1 MPDQEK
7 ERKMTATSG
16 RKCLGELT
24 KSDPIGLLV
33 KTLLESQAWYS
44 PVMKLKWKVTRIS
57 KEKVTW
63 RRKCVSNLLL
73 TESATTSK
81 VSVIPSSRLL
91 YQLVPS
97 VRRIEGTESGLLP
110 TVQTQGLKV
119 CNKGKTEFMN
129 LKLLPTPQARDFRNG
144 SSLTDGRM
152 KRKQVQGWTMNLNDM
167 AKSGLLPTPIKSY
180 WKAGTPKDRNDGKTR
195 NSQLNHLIAHHAGEN
210 FPSQSPV
217 CCGDDGL
224 PSQLSGITFS
234 KHRAESIK
242 AYGNSMV
249 PQLVYQIFK
258 AIGEVENLLKLNQ
271 NKKT

>member
-1 MPDQEK
+1 MKTYSEQISQNGGEKSIFLQQDSPVSLFLVPDQEK

-44 PVMKLKWKVTRIS
+44 PVMKLKWEVTRIS
-57 KEKVTW
+57 KEKVAW

-97 VRRIEGTESGLLP
+97 VRRIEGTESSLLP

-129 LKLLPTPQARDFRNG
+129 LK
-144 SSLTDGRM
+144 
-152 KRKQVQGWTMNLNDM
+152 
-167 AKSGLLPTPIKSY
+167 LLPTPIKSY

-195 NSQLNHLIAHHAGEN
+195 NSQLNHLIAHHAGKTSHLNPRFAAEMMG
-210 FPSQSPV
+210 FPPNYLE
-217 CCGDDGL
+217 L
-224 PSQLSGITFS
+224 PFLSI
-234 KHRAESIK
+234 E
-242 AYGNSMV
+242 
-249 PQLVYQIFK
+249 
-258 AIGEVENLLKLNQ
+258 Q
-271 NKKT
+271 NP